1 MKPRMLS
8 LLVSLIISALLFIAS
23 LFLLDNWQHAGILS
37 VIVFLSCFVLFIMAI
52 EVYLSKRISLVY
64 KLISNLKIDK
74 DLKQALD
81 NKISDDPLNQIEREV
96 SQWAQRKAIEID
108 TLKRISD
115 YRKEFLGNL
124 SHELKTPLFN
134 IQGYVQSLIHGGMDD
149 QKIAN
154 SFLLK
159 AEKNIDRL
167 CALIAD
173 VDVMSKLD
181 TGEMPLKITSFD
193 IVALIKEIAFTL
205 DESTKAKNIKFE
217 FATTDKRIVSADK
230 EKIAQV
236 VANLLDNSIKYGKPN
251 GTTTMKFYDMGKQIL
266 VEVTDNGQGI
276 EEEHLSRLFER
287 FYRVDKSRKSQDG
300 SGIGLAIVKHIINAH
315 QQTINVRSAVNLGTT
330 FAFTL
335 PKAE

>member
-1 MKPRMLS
+1 
-8 LLVSLIISALLFIAS
+8 
-23 LFLLDNWQHAGILS
+23 
-37 VIVFLSCFVLFIMAI
+37 
-52 EVYLSKRISLVY
+52 
-64 KLISNLKIDK
+64 
-74 DLKQALD
+74 
-81 NKISDDPLNQIEREV
+81 
-96 SQWAQRKAIEID
+96 
-108 TLKRISD
+108 
-115 YRKEFLGNL
+115 
-124 SHELKTPLFN
+124 
-134 IQGYVQSLIHGGMDD
+134 
-149 QKIAN
+149 
-154 SFLLK
+154 
-159 AEKNIDRL
+159 
-167 CALIAD
+167 
-173 VDVMSKLD
+173 
-181 TGEMPLKITSFD
+181 MPLKITSFD